1 QLEEQLALGEPRYR
15 IFEGHPHAAVP
26 HDHRPRAVV
35 AFRDDPLE
43 VAVLDGVILDVDGE
57 PFVGGVARRPL
68 GHGPRL
74 QYSVHLEPQVEME
87 AGGGMLV
94 DDEPPPGSGSDRAR
108 WLRRAVGGA
117 LGAVGL
123 ERVVRWRRGLWGH
136 GRGPL

>member
-1 QLEEQLALGEPRYR
+1 EPRYR

-57 PFVGGVARRPL
+57 P
-68 GHGPRL
+68 
-74 QYSVHLEPQVEME
+74 QVEME

-117 LGAVGL
+117 LGAVSL
-123 ERVVRWRRGLWGH
+123 ERVVRRRRGL
-136 GRGPL
+136 